1 VAVSFVV
8 LAAPASAQPCNPV
21 IDGTYCAEAGSG
33 ARSSSASPSSARI
46 PPIRNIAE
54 DFVMSP
60 DQPATLGA
68 ITFRSGGKQCIG
80 LLRRGACN

>member
-1 VAVSFVV
+1 MWVIM
-8 LAAPASAQPCNPV
+8 LGAPGIAQPCNPV
-21 IDGTYCAEAGSG
+21 VDGTYCAEEAAG
-33 ARSSSASPSSARI
+33 RRNASPSPARL

-54 DFVMSP
+54 DFVMAP

-68 ITFRSGGKQCIG
+68 ITFRGNGKQCVG